1 MPPRFAAFLFLA
13 AMALSACDSRV
24 EDDRPGQPVKHR
36 QEAFKALLR
45 ASEPVGI
52 MLSDEQFSV
61 EHLGKLGEALA
72 KTREAPW
79 AYFGPDT
86 NYPPSKS
93 RPEVWTQAE
102 KFEAERLRFF
112 AATDA
117 LMAAGSHEAA
127 QAAYDEVRASCKSCH
142 DAFRR

>member
-1 MPPRFAAFLFLA
+1 MPRSAVFLFLA
-13 AMALSACDSRV
+13 AIALTACDARV

-45 ASEPVGI
+45 ASEPIGA
-52 MLSDEQFSV
+52 MLRDEQFSI
-61 EHLGKLGEALA
+61 EYLGRLGEALA
-72 KTREAPW
+72 RTREAPW

-93 RPEVWTQAE
+93 RPEVWSQAE

-117 LMAAGSHEAA
+117 LMAANSRETA
-127 QAAYDEVRASCKSCH
+127 QAAYDEIRASCKSCH
-142 DAFRR
+142 DTFRR